1 MSGGERVIE
10 HLDAGYGC
18 AEAMVVAYSDV
29 VGMPRSLCRVATPF
43 GGGMGRTGKT
53 CGLVSAAVMVLG
65 WVFGRDDAHDLSEK
79 ERAYRIVSEFIRDVE
94 AACGASLCAAILG
107 ADLTT
112 EAGRRAGLMEEGKLR
127 CRVAAQRIARLL
139 EAHLGRA
146 ESGRLGTGCP
156 ATVDSEVEDDG
167 D

>member
-43 GGGMGRTGKT
+43 GGGMGRTGKI

-94 AACGASLCAAILG
+94 AAWMDLKRYIATGAAPGLAGGEARAREAMSVNFKLP
-107 ADLTT
+107 ADYSPVTS
-112 EAGRRAGLMEEGKLR
+112 
-127 CRVAAQRIARLL
+127 C
-139 EAHLGRA
+139 
-146 ESGRLGTGCP
+146 
-156 ATVDSEVEDDG
+156 
-167 D
+167 